1 MVKSFST
8 GILLFLMASART
20 NRFSASEKV
29 DVSLLVLSIGLCIPV
44 ALVVFQSIYLEPGS
58 LMELVFSWNGSTHKI
73 PGPDSTQQKIA
84 GSGAKYA
91 SSAAG
96 TDTSVI
102 VEVLANPASTVT
114 NLAEAGID
122 LNQSVKRSEDRSQ
135 GLTSSLRWMLKS
147 SLGYSDSCESDVFR
161 EVSCDESEPSEE
173 GEHPVFEG
181 TLVGD
186 ENLGRISCEPES
198 ISPACMVS
206 IGLFDKGALP
216 RTESCESI
224 VFERQMLLGKSWF

>member
-1 MVKSFST
+1 MILYSLRMVKSFST

-29 DVSLLVLSIGLCIPV
+29 DVSLLVLSIGLCILTRFLDQIVP
-44 ALVVFQSIYLEPGS
+44 S
-58 LMELVFSWNGSTHKI
+58 N
-73 PGPDSTQQKIA
+73 KIA